1 MNRPARLVLLGSP
14 VAHSLSPVFQNA
26 ALASA
31 ALPVH
36 YEALD
41 VSPADLEA
49 ILDQL
54 VREGAAGNA
63 TVPHKEA
70 VFARCATRTAVAE
83 RVGAVNTFW
92 VSAGVLHGDNT
103 DVGGFE
109 RAVAALTGE
118 EGMPDRVAI
127 IGAGGVAAAV
137 CTAAER
143 RGVREVRIAART
155 LERAARL
162 AERFPKLTTVYPA
175 LDAALEDAELV
186 VNATPLGLRADDPH
200 PAAVEMLP
208 AGAPVL
214 DLVYGPDE
222 TAWVHAARAAGHRA
236 SDGLRM
242 LVEQGALSFE
252 RWFGFPPDRA
262 AMARAI
268 HERTGRLV

>member
-1 MNRPARLVLLGSP
+1 MNRPPRLVLLGSP

-31 ALPVH
+31 ALPVR
-36 YEALD
+36 YEPVDVAPELLGDVLD
-41 VSPADLEA
+41 A
-49 ILDQL
+49 L

-70 VFARCATRTAVAE
+70 VFARCATRSAVAE

-92 VSAGVLHGDNT
+92 VNDGELHGDNT

-109 RAVAALTGE
+109 RAVAALTGDA
-118 EGMPDRVAI
+118 MPSRIAI
-127 IGAGGVAAAV
+127 VGAGGAAAAA
-137 CTAAER
+137 CAAAER
-143 RGVREVRIAART
+143 CDAREVRIATRT
-155 LERAARL
+155 VERADRL
-162 AERFPKLTTVYPA
+162 AERFPTLVTVYTA
-175 LDAALEDAELV
+175 LDAALEDVELV
-186 VNATPLGLRADDPH
+186 VNATPLGLRDDDAFPV
-200 PAAVEMLP
+200 AVEMLP
-208 AGAPVL
+208 ADAPVL

-222 TAWVHAARAAGHRA
+222 TRWVRAARAAGHRA

-242 LVEQGALSFE
+242 LVEQGALAFE

-262 AMARAI
+262 AMSRAI

>member
-1 MNRPARLVLLGSP
+1 MTRPARLVLLGSP

-31 ALPVH
+31 ALPIH

-41 VSPADLEA
+41 VPPADLDA
-49 ILDQL
+49 MLDRL

-70 VFARCATRTAVAE
+70 VFARCATRTPVAE

-92 VSAGVLHGDNT
+92 VSEGVLHGDNT

-118 EGMPDRVAI
+118 GMPDRIAI

-143 RGVREVRIAART
+143 DGVREVRVAART

-162 AERFPKLTTVYPA
+162 AERFPKLVTVYPA
-175 LDAALEDAELV
+175 LDAALEDAALV
-186 VNATPLGLRADDPH
+186 VNATPLGLHADDPY
-200 PAAVEMLP
+200 PAAVERLP

-222 TAWVHAARAAGHRA
+222 TPWVHAARAAGHRA

-242 LVEQGALSFE
+242 LVEQGALAFE

-262 AMARAI
+262 AMSRAI
-268 HERTGRLV
+268 HERTGRLA